1 MAVADRVG
9 EGVGNGFARTQP
21 LHQWGCVVQGV
32 GIGAVGVEG
41 QAAVGSGFTC
51 FWGKGHRIVQVRVLR
66 LGQGSR
72 CADLRIFG
80 NGSGSG
86 GDSGCV
92 VGPADGH
99 GQRIG
104 GRTAVPVAGGV
115 DEGVGD
121 GFARAEALYQRRG
134 VVERV
139 GVGAVGVQGQGS
151 VKPGLG
157 NLGGERQGVVDIRV
171 LRQRQGSRCGDLSVL
186 GGRCGGCGDGRDVI
200 GAPDGDG
207 QGVGA
212 GAAVPVRDGIGE
224 HVGGGFSGPEP
235 LDGGRG
241 VVQRIDIRAVRI
253 QGQGAVG
260 PRLVQL
266 RREGHGVVGIRVMG
280 HGQGSRCQDLR
291 VLGDGGDGGGDSG
304 CVVGAVDGHGQGV
317 GSRRAVPVRDGIG
330 EHVGGG
336 FPCPEPLDGG
346 RGVVE
351 RVGVGAVGVQRQ
363 GSVRSGGVGQ
373 GREGHGVADIRV
385 LRLGQGT

>member
-1 MAVADRVG
+1 MSVVDGVG
-9 EGVGNGFARTQP
+9 EGIGQRAAGIQG
-21 LHQWGCVVQGV
+21 LHGGQAVVQDIGV
-32 GIGAVGVEG
+32 GAVGVEG
-41 QAAVGSGFTC
+41 EGTVRSGGVGLGNE
-51 FWGKGHRIVQVRVLR
+51 GHSVMDVRVR
-66 LGQGSR
+66 GVGQGA
-72 CADLRIFG
+72 ADRRGKVFHHA
-80 NGSGSG
+80 G
-86 GDSGCV
+86 GGCGDGGRV
-92 VGPADGH
+92 VGAVDGD
-99 GQRIG
+99 GERVG
-104 GRTAVPVAGGV
+104 DCAAMPVAGGV

-241 VVQRIDIRAVRI
+241 VVQRI
-253 QGQGAVG
+253 
-260 PRLVQL
+260 
-266 RREGHGVVGIRVMG
+266 
-280 HGQGSRCQDLR
+280 
-291 VLGDGGDGGGDSG
+291 
-304 CVVGAVDGHGQGV
+304 
-317 GSRRAVPVRDGIG
+317 
-330 EHVGGG
+330 
-336 FPCPEPLDGG
+336 
-346 RGVVE
+346 
-351 RVGVGAVGVQRQ
+351 GVGAVGVQRQ
-363 GSVRSGGVGQ
+363 GSVRSVGVGQ

>member
-1 MAVADRVG
+1 M
-9 EGVGNGFARTQP
+9 
-21 LHQWGCVVQGV
+21 
-32 GIGAVGVEG
+32 
-41 QAAVGSGFTC
+41 
-51 FWGKGHRIVQVRVLR
+51 
-66 LGQGSR
+66 
-72 CADLRIFG
+72 
-80 NGSGSG
+80 
-86 GDSGCV
+86 
-92 VGPADGH
+92 
-99 GQRIG
+99 
-104 GRTAVPVAGGV
+104 PVAGGV

-241 VVQRIDIRAVRI
+241 VVQRI
-253 QGQGAVG
+253 
-260 PRLVQL
+260 
-266 RREGHGVVGIRVMG
+266 
-280 HGQGSRCQDLR
+280 
-291 VLGDGGDGGGDSG
+291 
-304 CVVGAVDGHGQGV
+304 
-317 GSRRAVPVRDGIG
+317 
-330 EHVGGG
+330 
-336 FPCPEPLDGG
+336 
-346 RGVVE
+346 
-351 RVGVGAVGVQRQ
+351 GVGAVGVQRQ
-363 GSVRSGGVGQ
+363 GSVRSVGVGQ

>member
-1 MAVADRVG
+1 MDVRVRGVGQGAADRRGKVFHHAG
-9 EGVGNGFARTQP
+9 G
-21 LHQWGCVVQGV
+21 GCGDGGRVV
-32 GIGAVGVEG
+32 GAVDGDGERVG
-41 QAAVGSGFTC
+41 DCAAM
-51 FWGKGHRIVQVRVLR
+51 
-66 LGQGSR
+66 
-72 CADLRIFG
+72 
-80 NGSGSG
+80 
-86 GDSGCV
+86 
-92 VGPADGH
+92 
-99 GQRIG
+99 
-104 GRTAVPVAGGV
+104 PVAGGV

-241 VVQRIDIRAVRI
+241 VVERIDIRAVRI